1 MPIAD
6 KILAFM
12 QRQPLAAATVLG
24 AGIGA
29 PAGALFSDVG
39 EEGRGAV
46 QGALLGGA
54 IGGIGG
60 GASHAMVSRLPSPEK
75 ALAVSALGGGIVG
88 GAVGRRHLSPWMMEH
103 LKSLQGEKEAFVT
116 EQEKQAAAQ
125 DTAEKM
131 DAFDFGVRTFAEEQ
145 KIPLEKVAAAASKHF
160 GVPIAADKVSEAALT
175 WVSQS
180 K

>member
-1 MPIAD
+1 
-6 KILAFM
+6 M

-39 EEGRGAV
+39 EEGRGAL

-60 GASHAMVSRLPSPEK
+60 GVSHAMVSRLPSPEK

-116 EQEKQAAAQ
+116 EQEKQAAAK
-125 DTAEKM
+125 DATEKM
-131 DAFDFGVRTFAEEQ
+131 EAFDFGVRTLCDDQ
-145 KIPLEKVAAAASKHF
+145 KIPLEKVAAVASKHF
-160 GVPIAADKVSEAALT
+160 NVPIAPDKTAEAVLSWET
-175 WVSQS
+175 NRKS
-180 K
+180 